1 MRGIEYLGLMSS
13 LSLEKFGDNLPA
25 SGLTGLSQA
34 SVGFGAGLLLAGCM
48 SSKVRDKLAISL
60 LTLGTVFLLPVLA
73 GIVSRL
79 TNNPNSARRVR
90 RQLESIRGHSGSFDN
105 ESELV

>member
-1 MRGIEYLGLMSS
+1 MAN
-13 LSLEKFGDNLPA
+13 LSLEKFGENLPA
-25 SGLTGLSQA
+25 SGLTGISQA

-90 RQLESIRGHSGSFDN
+90 RQLETIRRHTGIMDHD
-105 ESELV
+105 SELV

>member
-1 MRGIEYLGLMSS
+1 MAN

-25 SGLTGLSQA
+25 SGLTGISQA

-48 SSKVRDKLAISL
+48 SSKVRDKLAISF

-73 GIVSRL
+73 GIVSRFS
-79 TNNPNSARRVR
+79 NNPNSARRVR
-90 RQLESIRGHSGSFDN
+90 KQLESIRGHSGTMDHD
-105 ESELV
+105 SELV

>member
-1 MRGIEYLGLMSS
+1 MAN
-13 LSLEKFGDNLPA
+13 LSLEKLGDNLPA

-34 SVGFGAGLLLAGCM
+34 SLGLGAGLLLSSCM

-60 LTLGTVFLLPVLA
+60 LTVGAVFLLPVLA
-73 GIVSRL
+73 GVASRL

-90 RQLESIRGHSGSFDN
+90 KQLESIRSHSGSVDH